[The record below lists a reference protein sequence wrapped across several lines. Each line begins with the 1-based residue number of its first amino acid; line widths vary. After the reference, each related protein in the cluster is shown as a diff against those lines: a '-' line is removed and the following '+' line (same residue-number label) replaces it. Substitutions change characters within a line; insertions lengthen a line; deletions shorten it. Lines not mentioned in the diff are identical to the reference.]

1 MFFVGMTIRFIG
13 LDKFKLIVLDFGVFD
28 FNSAPNRTRKKTSK
42 KPKYALDYLNRI
54 GLVAFILNIFP
65 STFFAMRRL

>member
-28 FNSAPNRTRKKTSK
+28 FNSAPNRTRKKTRVKNQS
-42 KPKYALDYLNRI
+42 
-54 GLVAFILNIFP
+54 
-65 STFFAMRRL
+65 MRSIT